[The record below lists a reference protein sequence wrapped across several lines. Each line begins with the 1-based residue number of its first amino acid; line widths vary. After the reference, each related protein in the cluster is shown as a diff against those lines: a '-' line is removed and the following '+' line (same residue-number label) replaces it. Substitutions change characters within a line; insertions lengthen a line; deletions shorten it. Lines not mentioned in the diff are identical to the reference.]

1 MASKNRVLQIDKE
14 TYGNLSIIKNEVLS
28 KYSSLMDEHEIDEV
42 VNSGYLNGELMP
54 YAYIFSRDKEEIRDI
69 KFGEVV
75 KLELDGKIVGEIL
88 ATNVFRHKGYWRFFS
103 LFEANAISLPNEEDY
118 NGKFCISGEIMLY
131 DDEISK
137 IKKEISRLKSELNLQ
152 KITALMLSA
161 NPLHRVHERL
171 IRLTIDKAD
180 LLLIF
185 LIRSHAEDRLEYEL
199 REKTLRFFIDKFL
212 PREKILLIPLRDTML
227 FSEHKNPE
235 LECMAAH
242 GFGANKVVLSQ
253 KHGSIGMFFTQNQA
267 HTIIDKIRKISDIEV
282 LVMPEYVF
290 CNECNTI
297 VSTKTCPH
305 GQHHHVRY
313 HSKTLRTLLRSG
325 ILPPAILMRKEI
337 SALILSELF
346 PKRFENLQQIYDEL
360 FPNQGILE
368 TNTYEDFYNEL
379 AKLYQ
384 TSSLT

>member
-1 MASKNRVLQIDKE
+1 
-14 TYGNLSIIKNEVLS
+14 
-28 KYSSLMDEHEIDEV
+28 
-42 VNSGYLNGELMP
+42 
-54 YAYIFSRDKEEIRDI
+54 
-69 KFGEVV
+69 
-75 KLELDGKIVGEIL
+75 
-88 ATNVFRHKGYWRFFS
+88 
-103 LFEANAISLPNEEDY
+103 
-118 NGKFCISGEIMLY
+118 
-131 DDEISK
+131 
-137 IKKEISRLKSELNLQ
+137 
-152 KITALMLSA
+152 
-161 NPLHRVHERL
+161 
-171 IRLTIDKAD
+171 
-180 LLLIF
+180 
-185 LIRSHAEDRLEYEL
+185 
-199 REKTLRFFIDKFL
+199 
-212 PREKILLIPLRDTML
+212 
-227 FSEHKNPE
+227 
-235 LECMAAH
+235 
-242 GFGANKVVLSQ
+242 
-253 KHGSIGMFFTQNQA
+253 
-267 HTIIDKIRKISDIEV
+267 
-282 LVMPEYVF
+282 VF